1 VKDDRLV
8 VKLPAATVVE
18 MAAAGTGAA
27 FVNGGRVIRAWVTV
41 GLDRTTARW
50 RGICDQA
57 KGYVGG

>member
-1 VKDDRLV
+1 M